1 MQCNVMSNSIIN
13 NQQQFDLFVSKFA
26 SKHEKPLWYCHRQF
40 YGIVIPIVVMK
51 VYFSKN

>member
-1 MQCNVMSNSIIN
+1 MSNSTIN

-26 SKHEKPLWYCHRQF
+26 SKHEIPLWYCHKQF

-51 VYFSKN
+51 VYFSQN

>member
-1 MQCNVMSNSIIN
+1 MSNSMIN

-26 SKHEKPLWYCHRQF
+26 SKHEKPLWYCHKQF

-51 VYFSKN
+51 VNFAQN